1 MRVLKKSK
9 FLVGADNGT
18 TKIRIPI
25 VSTEDAGADLKTGI
39 ERSASRFIG
48 ARRYEIMFTINEDR
62 LTTSRTYES
71 ELTRVQATS
80 PYSHHSQNCTWI
92 SEAGAG

>member
-18 TKIRIPI
+18 TKIRIPS
-25 VSTEDAGADLKTGI
+25 VHTDDADADLKTGI

-48 ARRYEIMFTINEDR
+48 ARRYEIMFTIDEDR
-62 LTTSRTYES
+62 
-71 ELTRVQATS
+71 
-80 PYSHHSQNCTWI
+80 
-92 SEAGAG
+92 G